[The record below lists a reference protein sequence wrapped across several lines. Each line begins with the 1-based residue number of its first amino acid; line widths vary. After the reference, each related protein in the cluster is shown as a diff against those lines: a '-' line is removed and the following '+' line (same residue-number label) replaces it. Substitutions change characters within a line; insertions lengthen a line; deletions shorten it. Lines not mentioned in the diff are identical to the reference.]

1 MPAGAA
7 NDIDAAVDATLTAS
21 RALLGVVARS
31 VGSALE
37 LVTPPQFRVLVV
49 LSTEGPLRTSTLA
62 ARMGAV
68 PSTFTRSLDRME
80 ASGWIVRRENPES
93 RREVLVDLTD
103 TGHRLV
109 EDVTDRRRADEQ
121 IAHLAHY
128 DALTDLPNRALFRE
142 QIERELEKL
151 RSGDEFALL
160 YIDIDEFKGINDSL
174 GHHIGD
180 VLLKSVAKRIRDC
193 LDQRDLIARLG
204 GDEFAVIQTG
214 FEDDADVVAFVG
226 RIQEVIRQPHDCLG
240 HHL

>member
-109 EDVTDRRRADEQ
+109 EDVTDRRRQEIRAVITRLSPAER
-121 IAHLAHY
+121 AAVMRGL
-128 DALTDLPNRALFRE
+128 ALFASAAGE
-142 QIERELEKL
+142 PPVDEL
-151 RSGDEFALL
+151 FALGL
-160 YIDIDEFKGINDSL
+160 
-174 GHHIGD
+174 
-180 VLLKSVAKRIRDC
+180 
-193 LDQRDLIARLG
+193 
-204 GDEFAVIQTG
+204 
-214 FEDDADVVAFVG
+214 
-226 RIQEVIRQPHDCLG
+226 
-240 HHL
+240 